1 MGLIYMATSPSGKSY
16 IGQTTKT
23 LQERIKNHA
32 KAAKQ
37 GSSYAFHNAIR
48 KYGIENISFIILED
62 GVLDVN
68 LNERE
73 KYYIQKYNTYEEGYN
88 LTIGG
93 DGARKIIDDD
103 ILKLWEQGYNL
114 REIAAQLETRPNT
127 ICNHV
132 RDLLPKTEI
141 QKRRYE
147 SVSKKKS
154 LPLEEQ
160 NFIYELWKQ
169 GCSMTELEK
178 LCGHERHCISK
189 ALQKL
194 GITKEQIIQQGHQA
208 AASKRGK
215 PIIQYDKDMNFIA
228 EYPSLSEAARQ
239 LQISINNIC
248 SALKG
253 RHKTAGGYIFKY
265 KENYDS
271 N

>member
-23 LQERIKNHA
+23 LQERIKSHV
-32 KAAKQ
+32 KSAKQ
-37 GSSYAFHNAIR
+37 DSPYAFHNAIR
-48 KYGIENISFIILED
+48 KYGIENISFTILED
-62 GVLDVN
+62 GILDTD

-73 KYYIQKYNTYEEGYN
+73 KYYIQKYKTYEEGYN

-93 DGARKIIDDD
+93 DGVRRIIDND

-114 REIAAQLETRPNT
+114 REIARQLETRPNT

-132 RDLLPKTEI
+132 KDLLPKTEI

-154 LPLEEQ
+154 LSLEEQ
-160 NFIYELWKQ
+160 HSIYELWKQ
-169 GCSMTELEK
+169 GYSMTELEK
-178 LCGHERHCISK
+178 ICGHGRRCISK
-189 ALQKL
+189 TLQKM
-194 GITKEQIIQQGHQA
+194 GITKEQIAQQGYQA
-208 AASKRGK
+208 IAVKKSK
-215 PIIQYDKDMNFIA
+215 PIIQYDKNMNFIA

-239 LQISINNIC
+239 LQISLSNIC
-248 SALKG
+248 SVLKG
-253 RHKTAGGYIFKY
+253 RRKTVGGYIFKY